1 MTSLTD
7 IPVSVTPQ
15 VVNGKEYTTVTI
27 EDNFSS
33 SEGSV
38 RSENQKQVVTSKG
51 GISEEKHKTFTPLIS
66 ERAVDQPRPLKVIY
80 IGAGISGIIAAIKFR
95 EAVPDL
101 DLTIYEKNPELGGT
115 WYENQYP
122 GCACDV
128 PSHVYQLSFES
139 WTGWSHFFSGAD
151 EIREY
156 WNRVAQKYNVRKHIK
171 FQSRCVGARW
181 NDSIGK
187 WFVQIFDEKTGSVFE
202 DSADIFMTGTGLLNE
217 WKWPSIPGLHSFKG
231 KLLHSACWDST
242 YDMKDKNIAVIG
254 AGSSGIQIVPALLDK
269 VKSMDHYVRSKTWIS
284 NQHGGKILS
293 TRTDGKGGNF
303 AYSSE
308 ERQAWQ
314 SDPASYIEY
323 RKGLELEL
331 QTLYSKTQT
340 SSALQASSRA
350 QYKADME
357 RRLKDKPELLG
368 NLLPDFPPLCKRL
381 TPGPGYLEALTS
393 PKVNV
398 ITTGID
404 AIEETGVV
412 TSCGTHRAVDAII
425 CATGFQTNPGGGFP
439 IIGRRGVNLREKY
452 SERPETYLGIS
463 TNGFPNFFQSLGP
476 NSFQGAG
483 NLLITMEQVHTYVA
497 EIISRMAYDNIGL
510 VEPKESQVKNF
521 TRFSD
526 KYFERTVYSAECA
539 SWYKSSPPGSSLEER
554 KRGRVTALWPG
565 SSLHALKALQ
575 KVRWEDYDL
584 HSYDG
589 NDFGWFGNGWVMAE
603 QKHHI
608 DSAALIGYLDRT
620 EFVDEVDTNS
630 PHDA

>member
-7 IPVSVTPQ
+7 IPVSLDPIVD
-15 VVNGKEYTTVTI
+15 GKGDLTVTI
-27 EDNFSS
+27 EDIFSS
-33 SEGSV
+33 SDESV
-38 RSENQKQVVTSKG
+38 TSGKEKQVVNPNG
-51 GISEEKHKTFTPLIS
+51 GISETRHNIFTPLIS

-80 IGAGISGIIAAIKFR
+80 IGAGISGILAAIKFR

-101 DLTIYEKNPELGGT
+101 NLTIYEKNPELGGT

-139 WTGWSHFFSGAD
+139 WTGWSQFFSGAD

-156 WNRVAQKYNVRKHIK
+156 WNRVAQKYNVRDHIK

-181 NDSIGK
+181 NDATGK
-187 WFVQIFDEKTGSVFE
+187 WFVQILDEKTGSVFE
-202 DSADIFMTGTGLLNE
+202 DSADVFMTGTGLLNE
-217 WKWPSIPGLHSFKG
+217 WKWPSIPGLQSFKG
-231 KLLHSACWDST
+231 ELLHSACWNST
-242 YDMKDKNIAVIG
+242 YDMKDKSIAVIG

-284 NQHGGKILS
+284 NQHGGEVLS
-293 TRTDGKGGNF
+293 TRTNGKGGNF

-308 ERQAWQ
+308 EKQAWQ
-314 SDPASYIEY
+314 SDPTSYVEY
-323 RKGLELEL
+323 RKGLELQL

-340 SSALQASSRA
+340 TSALQASSRA
-350 QYKADME
+350 QYQADME

-368 NLLPDFPPLCKRL
+368 DLLPDFPPLCKRL

-398 ITTGID
+398 ITIGID
-404 AIEETGVV
+404 SIEDTGVI
-412 TSCGTHRAVDAII
+412 TSCGTHRAVDAIV
-425 CATGFQTNPGGGFP
+425 CATGFETNPGGGFP
-439 IIGRRGVNLREKY
+439 IIGRHGVNLREKY
-452 SERPETYLGIS
+452 RERPETYLGIT

-497 EIISRMAYDNIGL
+497 EIVSRMAYDNIGL
-510 VEPKESQVKNF
+510 VEPKESQVQNF
-521 TRFSD
+521 TRFCD

-565 SSLHALKALQ
+565 SSLHALKTLK
-575 KVRWEDYDL
+575 KVRWEDYNIQ
-584 HSYDG
+584 SYDG
-589 NDFGWFGNGWVMAE
+589 NDFGWFGNGWVLDE
-603 QKHHI
+603 LKPQI
-608 DSAALIGYLDRT
+608 DSAALIDYLDRT
-620 EFVDEVDTNS
+620 EFVDEVDTKS
-630 PHDA
+630 IHDA

>member
-1 MTSLTD
+1 
-7 IPVSVTPQ
+7 
-15 VVNGKEYTTVTI
+15 
-27 EDNFSS
+27 
-33 SEGSV
+33 
-38 RSENQKQVVTSKG
+38 
-51 GISEEKHKTFTPLIS
+51 
-66 ERAVDQPRPLKVIY
+66 
-80 IGAGISGIIAAIKFR
+80 
-95 EAVPDL
+95 
-101 DLTIYEKNPELGGT
+101 
-115 WYENQYP
+115 
-122 GCACDV
+122 
-128 PSHVYQLSFES
+128 
-139 WTGWSHFFSGAD
+139 
-151 EIREY
+151 
-156 WNRVAQKYNVRKHIK
+156 
-171 FQSRCVGARW
+171 
-181 NDSIGK
+181 
-187 WFVQIFDEKTGSVFE
+187 
-202 DSADIFMTGTGLLNE
+202 
-217 WKWPSIPGLHSFKG
+217 
-231 KLLHSACWDST
+231 
-242 YDMKDKNIAVIG
+242 
-254 AGSSGIQIVPALLDK
+254 
-269 VKSMDHYVRSKTWIS
+269 MDHYVRSKTWIS

-308 ERQAWQ
+308 EKQAWQ
-314 SDPASYIEY
+314 SDPASYIGY

-393 PKVNV
+393 PKVNF

-404 AIEETGVV
+404 SIEEKGVV

-425 CATGFQTNPGGGFP
+425 CATGFETNPGGGFP
-439 IIGRRGVNLREKY
+439 IIGRHGVNLREEY

-521 TRFSD
+521 TRFCD

-589 NDFGWFGNGWVMAE
+589 NDFGWFGNGWVMNE